1 MLRLPPARSS
11 RAVSVAAALS
21 LVAATLA
28 SCAPEPVL
36 RADQIVVQA
45 SPIPSNP
52 SAAYMTV
59 YGGPED
65 AELLAVMSDYAR
77 KVEMH
82 ETIEKDG
89 MSSMAMLDKVPIPA
103 KSEVKFEPGGKH
115 LMLWGVSND
124 TIKRGTMPFIFVF
137 STGKRIE
144 VTGIVKPMGA
154 KTGGEAAK
162 DEHAGH
168 DMSGDKKAAN

>member
-1 MLRLPPARSS
+1 MLRLFPARSS
-11 RAVSVAAALS
+11 RAISVAAALS
-21 LVAATLA
+21 LAAVTLA

-65 AELLAVMSDYAR
+65 AELLAVISDYAR

-82 ETIEKDG
+82 ETFEKDG
-89 MSSMAMLDKVPIPA
+89 MSSMVAIDKVAIPA

-124 TIKRGTMPFIFVF
+124 TIKRGTMPFILVF

-154 KTGGEAAK
+154 AK

-168 DMSGDKKAAN
+168 DMTEDKKATN